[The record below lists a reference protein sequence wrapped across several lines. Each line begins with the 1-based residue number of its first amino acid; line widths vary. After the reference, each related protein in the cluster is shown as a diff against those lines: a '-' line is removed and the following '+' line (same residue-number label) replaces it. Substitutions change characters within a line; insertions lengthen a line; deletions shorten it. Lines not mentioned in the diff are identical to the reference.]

1 MWFKITLH
9 QKPLIDSVSDEVAG
23 KALKAAMAYFQDRT
37 QTELDPLTM
46 AVYSVMKASAD
57 EALSSYAKAVEDGGK
72 GGRPKVTGG
81 NPPLPMVTHP
91 IPRVTEVEKRL
102 KMDGQQ
108 PPRLEGR
115 AAGENDY
122 FVGWKEESQT

>member
-1 MWFKITLH
+1 MWFKMTLH

-57 EALSSYAKAVEDGGK
+57 EALAGYAKAVEYGSK
-72 GGRPKVTGG
+72 GGRPTEREG
-81 NPPLPMVTHP
+81 NPPHP
-91 IPRVTEVEKRL
+91 TDAQGVPNVRDQDIRYNTANGFNAISPEIWDHDTSWMEVEK
-102 KMDGQQ
+102 
-108 PPRLEGR
+108 
-115 AAGENDY
+115 
-122 FVGWKEESQT
+122 